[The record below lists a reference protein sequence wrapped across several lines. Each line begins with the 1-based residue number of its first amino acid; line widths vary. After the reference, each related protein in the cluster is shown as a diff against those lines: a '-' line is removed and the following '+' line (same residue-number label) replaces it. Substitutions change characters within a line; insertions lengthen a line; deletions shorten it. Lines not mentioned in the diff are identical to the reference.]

1 MLNGRPVLIVE
12 EEFLIALDIQRML
25 EGLDVGQ
32 TWFARNA
39 IEARQLREHWPSLA
53 LAIVE
58 LRLDQSQDQK
68 LPTELTAAG
77 VPLVV
82 TTGDFSLSRSMTDAV
97 PVIVKPIPEETMA
110 SAVAKALA
118 ITS

>member
-32 TWFARNA
+32 TLFARNA
-39 IEARQLREHWPSLA
+39 NEARQLREHWPSLA

-58 LRLDQSQDQK
+58 LRLDQSSNQQ

-82 TTGDFSLSRSMTDAV
+82 TTGDFSLSRNVTDAV

-118 ITS
+118 INS